1 MSDREDDRGNADPR
15 PTLTERLEL
24 APLKVS
30 DAEEMFPVLDDAELH
45 VYIGGEPSTLD
56 ELRTRYAKL
65 ETGSGRRRE
74 VWVNWIVR
82 LRADQTA
89 IGTVQATIVEE
100 HEPWAEVAWVI
111 GVPWQG
117 QGYAS
122 EAAGALVAWLR
133 GRGVGRICA
142 HVHPNHQA
150 SRAVAR
156 RIGMHPTDV
165 QHDGETLWEMA

>member
-1 MSDREDDRGNADPR
+1 MSDRNDDRGPADAR
-15 PTLTERLEL
+15 PVLTERLEL
-24 APLKVS
+24 APLKAS
-30 DAEEMFPVLDDAELH
+30 DAEEMFSVLDDAQLY

-56 ELRTRYAKL
+56 GLRIRYVKL
-65 ETGSGRRRE
+65 EAGSGKRSE

-82 LRADQTA
+82 LRTDGGA
-89 IGTVQATIVEE
+89 IGTVQATIAEE
-100 HEPWAEVAWVI
+100 HEPKAEVAWVI

-133 GRGVGRICA
+133 GRGIRQICA
-142 HVHPNHQA
+142 HVHPDHRA
-150 SRAVAR
+150 SQAVAR

-165 QHDGETLWEMA
+165 QHDGETLWEMR